1 MYVNSKESENKKM
14 PSMKLQGV
22 FSPILKKKCWLENCA
37 LVSLPCNVI
46 NRDNDITNVG
56 EEEEEDKEEAEK
68 RLKLQQELLDKDQMI
83 ERLKMQLNQ
92 QSDYEKMKRE
102 LL

>member
-1 MYVNSKESENKKM
+1 MKESENKQM
-14 PSMKLQGV
+14 SSVRLQGV
-22 FSPILKKKCWLENCA
+22 FSPILKRSVDLKIVHWWA
-37 LVSLPCNVI
+37 YIAYVI
-46 NRDNDITNVG
+46 NRDNDITNEG

>member
-1 MYVNSKESENKKM
+1 MGIQKSQKTNKFH
-14 PSMKLQGV
+14 PWNCRDFLV
-22 FSPILKKKCWLENCA
+22 PFWKKCWHENYA

-46 NRDNDITNVG
+46 NRDNDITNEG
-56 EEEEEDKEEAEK
+56 EEEEEDREEAEK

>member
-1 MYVNSKESENKKM
+1 MGIQKSQKKNKQM
-14 PSMKLQGV
+14 QSVKLQWFLV
-22 FSPILKKKCWLENCA
+22 PFWKQNCSLENCA

-46 NRDNDITNVG
+46 NRDNDITNEG
-56 EEEEEDKEEAEK
+56 EEEEEDREEAEK

>member
-1 MYVNSKESENKKM
+1 M
-14 PSMKLQGV
+14 L
-22 FSPILKKKCWLENCA
+22 L
-37 LVSLPCNVI
+37 
-46 NRDNDITNVG
+46 ITNF
-56 EEEEEDKEEAEK
+56 EMTEEDKEEAEK

>member
-1 MYVNSKESENKKM
+1 MPLWKMLTSRLCISEIT
-14 PSMKLQGV
+14 LQCHV
-22 FSPILKKKCWLENCA
+22 
-37 LVSLPCNVI
+37 
-46 NRDNDITNVG
+46 NRDNDITNEG
-56 EEEEEDKEEAEK
+56 DGDEEEDKEEAEK